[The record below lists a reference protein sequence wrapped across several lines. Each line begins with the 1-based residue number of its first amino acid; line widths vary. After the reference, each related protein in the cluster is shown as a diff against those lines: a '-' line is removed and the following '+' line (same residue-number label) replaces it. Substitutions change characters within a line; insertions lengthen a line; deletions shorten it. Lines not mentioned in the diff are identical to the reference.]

1 MRRLLVKSAAFGNNE
16 RIPVKYTCDGA
27 DVNPPVTIDGVPEEA
42 KTLVL
47 IVDDPDAMGTFTHW
61 VVWNIPATTRRIEE
75 NTTPGKEGISSYGKH
90 SYGGPR
96 PPTGTHRY
104 FFKVYALDTE
114 LDLKLSSTK
123 RDVAKAMEGHV
134 LAEGELLGLYSRQ

>member
-1 MRRLLVKSAAFGNNE
+1 MRRLLVKSAALGNNE

-90 SYGGPR
+90 SYGGPC

>member
-90 SYGGPR
+90 SYGGPC